1 VRLGAGATRSPHLWR
16 LIDAT
21 AVVSHMN
28 FEAESTNPPGR
39 QVL

>member
-1 VRLGAGATRSPHLWR
+1 MCEVLREEGLPS
-16 LIDAT
+16 
-21 AVVSHMN
+21 VVSHMN